1 MKKIIVIIKDQIKMI
16 MESIQLYIKN
26 VIFYPIK
33 NIYFYIII
41 GTVIFLPNYI
51 LVLLNAGN
59 MLLISLGLFSI
70 LQFIVNFLE
79 KSMKNQEY
87 YLGYSTR
94 SINYYMNLYIQG
106 FLNLPK
112 RTLLTI
118 GLLIPT
124 VLYIN
129 EINIRGLFL
138 ESGIVLESE
147 IPWEIN
153 PISLLTQSTIF
164 FLKKVWL
171 GIFALILLYCVGML
185 FESVYLTSEK
195 FSKTQ
200 KIEEEDSKKKY
211 IEKLLGKDYNKVF
224 KSLFMIKMES
234 SDDFKKVSRTIQDII
249 DRANK
254 VSGGDIL
261 LRDKFLRIVFTSQ
274 RDFIDSLVSKNK
286 ERKIF
291 KTYFQK
297 KDFAKLNFYYFCKW
311 FYIDDLENKKDYIA
325 IFNEIMEMDI
335 ESLSNIKL
343 KQFSSAAV
351 KFAFIYRP
359 RLEEFRIINAL
370 YDGLDNMEKKFGS
383 RENEDNETESRDN
396 PRYLRK
402 YEKFKKNMIE
412 QVMKKWI

>member
-1 MKKIIVIIKDQIKMI
+1 MKKIIVIIKDLFKMI
-16 MESIQLYIKN
+16 KEYIQLYIKN
-26 VIFYPIK
+26 VIFYPMK

-41 GTVIFLPNYI
+41 GTVIFLPNHI
-51 LVLLNAGN
+51 VVLLNAWN

-94 SINYYMNLYIQG
+94 SINYYTNLYIQG

-153 PISLLTQSTIF
+153 PISLLTQSQIF

-200 KIEEEDSKKKY
+200 KIEEEDSKKEY

-234 SDDFKKVSRTIQDII
+234 SDDYNKVSRTIKDII

-254 VSGGDIL
+254 VSGGDIF
-261 LRDKFLRIVFTSQ
+261 LRDKFLKIVFTSQ
-274 RDFIDSLVSKNK
+274 RDFIDSLISKNK

-311 FYIDDLENKKDYIA
+311 FYINNIKNKKDYIA

-343 KQFSSAAV
+343 EQFSSEAV
-351 KFAFIYRP
+351 KSAFKYRP
-359 RLEEFRIINAL
+359 QLEEFRIINNL
-370 YDGLDNMEKKFGS
+370 YVGLDYAKKKFSS
-383 RENEDNETESRDN
+383 RENEDNETESRDDLG
-396 PRYLRK
+396 YLQKYDKFRK
-402 YEKFKKNMIE
+402 SMIE
-412 QVMKKWI
+412 QEVKKRI

>member
-412 QVMKKWI
+412 QVMKK

>member
-1 MKKIIVIIKDQIKMI
+1 MKKMIINLYEKVKEAIK
-16 MESIQLYIKN
+16 LYIKN

-51 LVLLNAGN
+51 VVLLNAGN

-94 SINYYMNLYIQG
+94 SINYYTNLYIQG

-153 PISLLTQSTIF
+153 PISLFTQSTIF

-200 KIEEEDSKKKY
+200 KIEEEDSKKEY
-211 IEKLLGKDYNKVF
+211 IEKLLGKDYYKVF

-254 VSGGDIL
+254 VSGGDII

-286 ERKIF
+286 ERKLF

-297 KDFAKLNFYYFCKW
+297 KDFAKLNFYYFGKW
-311 FYIDDLENKKDYIA
+311 FYIDGLENKKDYIA
-325 IFNEIMEMDI
+325 IFNEIMEMDN
-335 ESLSNIKL
+335 ESLSNIEL
-343 KQFSSAAV
+343 NQFSSETV
-351 KFAFIYRP
+351 KYAFKYRP
-359 RLEEFRIINAL
+359 RLDEFRIVNAL
-370 YDGLDNMEKKFGS
+370 FDALENSKKKS
-383 RENEDNETESRDN
+383 SPRENEDNETESIDD

-402 YEKFKKNMIE
+402 YENFKKNMIE
-412 QVMKKWI
+412 QVTKK

>member
-1 MKKIIVIIKDQIKMI
+1 MKKIIVIIKNQFKTI
-16 MESIQLYIKN
+16 MEAIKLYSKN
-26 VIFYPIK
+26 VIFYPMK

-51 LVLLNAGN
+51 VVLLNAGN

-94 SINYYMNLYIQG
+94 SINYYTNLYIQG

-112 RTLLTI
+112 RTLLSV

-153 PISLLTQSTIF
+153 PISLFTQSTIF
-164 FLKKVWL
+164 LLKKVWL
-171 GIFALILLYCVGML
+171 GIFALILFYCVGML

-200 KIEEEDSKKKY
+200 KIEEEDSKKEY

-224 KSLFMIKMES
+224 ESLFMIKMES

-274 RDFIDSLVSKNK
+274 RDFIDNLVSKNK

-297 KDFAKLNFYYFCKW
+297 KDFAKLNFYYFSKW

-325 IFNEIMEMDI
+325 ILNEIMGMDI

-343 KQFSSAAV
+343 KQFSSEAV
-351 KFAFIYRP
+351 KSAFKYRP

-370 YDGLDNMEKKFGS
+370 YDGLDFKEKKFGL
-383 RENEDNETESRDN
+383 RENEDNEIEFKDD

-402 YEKFKKNMIE
+402 YEKFKKSMIE
-412 QVMKKWI
+412 